1 MIFEATM
8 QKLRELRLGGM
19 AEACRRQM
27 SDVSLKDLSFEN
39 RLGLIVD
46 AEWQSRRNNRFSR
59 LVSNAGFSM
68 SATVEDIEYHADR
81 KLNKERILTLA
92 TCEYIA
98 QRRDLIILGATG
110 AGKSYLCCALGLSAC
125 RNFYTVKYVRLP
137 ELLCELDT
145 ARHTGN
151 YAKTIRAYAK
161 VNLLI
166 LDEWLM
172 MPLKENEAR
181 DVFELVD
188 SRCGQCSTIFS
199 SQFDT
204 AGWHGRISEGTLA
217 DAILDRILHNSY
229 EIFIDGEESM
239 RKRKGIVWNQ

>member
-1 MIFEATM
+1 
-8 QKLRELRLGGM
+8 M
-19 AEACRRQM
+19 AETCRRQM
-27 SDVSLKDLSFEN
+27 GDVSLKDLSFEN
-39 RLGLIVD
+39 RFGLIVD
-46 AEWQSRRNNRFSR
+46 AEWQSRKNNRLSR
-59 LVSNAGFSM
+59 LISNAGFGM

-81 KLNKERILTLA
+81 KLNKEQILTLA
-92 TCEYIA
+92 TCEYIS
-98 QRRDLIILGATG
+98 QRHNIIVLGATG

-145 ARHTGN
+145 ARHSGS
-151 YAKTIRAYAK
+151 YAKIVKAYAK

-181 DVFELVD
+181 DVFEIVD
-188 SRCGQCSTIFS
+188 LRCGQGSTIFS
-199 SQFDT
+199 SQFAS

-217 DAILDRILHNSY
+217 DAILDRILYNSY

-239 RKRKGIVWNQ
+239 RKRKGIAWSQ